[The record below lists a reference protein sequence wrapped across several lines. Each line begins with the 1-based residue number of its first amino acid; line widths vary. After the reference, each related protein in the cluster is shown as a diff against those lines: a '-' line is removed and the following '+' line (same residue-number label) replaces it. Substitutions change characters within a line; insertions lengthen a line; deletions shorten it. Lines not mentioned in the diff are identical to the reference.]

1 MIQLKVYL
9 NKEAQSNNRPV
20 FERLQDWNPSL
31 QFPFIKTTEVM
42 RALWGP
48 QVVVSFTIYPD

>member
-1 MIQLKVYL
+1 MIVFL
-9 NKEAQSNNRPV
+9 NKEAQANNRPV